1 MIAPGASPGETKM
14 WAAVHENDAFLAL
27 AGVGETGQS
36 GRFVANVDNG
46 AITCIPINN
55 NE

>member
-1 MIAPGASPGETKM
+1 M
-14 WAAVHENDAFLAL
+14 WAAVRERFLAL
-27 AGVGETGQS
+27 AGVGETGLS
-36 GRFVANVDNG
+36 GRFVANLYNG